1 MTTDT
6 PTAEVRISEL
16 EKRVWILEQILI
28 SRFGVNVY
36 GEGQQQKASNPN
48 RTDVGMG
55 PLLNTNSEFL

>member
-1 MTTDT
+1 MTTGQ
-6 PTAEVRISEL
+6 PTTDDRLTAL
-16 EKRVWILEQILI
+16 EQRVWMLEQILI

-36 GEGQQQKASNPN
+36 GEGQQQKRSNPN